1 MNAFPR
7 FSTLTPG
14 EWAIVIWFFASFLY
28 LVWLRFQR
36 PKAPLWLRLAC
47 VVNLLAAAAVYQ
59 GILP

>member
-1 MNAFPR
+1 M
-7 FSTLTPG
+7 
-14 EWAIVIWFFASFLY
+14 IWFFASFLY